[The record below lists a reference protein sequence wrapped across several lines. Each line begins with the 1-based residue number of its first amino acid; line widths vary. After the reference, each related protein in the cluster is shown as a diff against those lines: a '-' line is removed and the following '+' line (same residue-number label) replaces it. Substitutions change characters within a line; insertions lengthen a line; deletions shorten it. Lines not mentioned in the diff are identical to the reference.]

1 MTDQRS
7 HEDESA
13 QMDRKDIS
21 GTIDVLSAPTEPN
34 QTEELSASPKFL
46 SEKSEKN
53 RFNLAG
59 AFHLLRLSDLAQEL
73 GAEPVAEEAREL
85 AARVSEGRFY
95 VACVGQFKR
104 GKSTLLN
111 ALVGHE
117 VVPTGFVPVTAVPT
131 VIRFGDEPH
140 ARVRM
145 RDGVW
150 RDVAMTDLKEYVTEE
165 LNPEN
170 KKVVDGAE
178 VFVPSPLLSSGMCF
192 VDTPGLGSVFTGNT
206 ATTQAFIPHID
217 AALVVVGADPPIAG
231 EELAL
236 VEEVGR
242 QVQDLILVI
251 NKADRTTDPERA
263 AAVKFTREIL
273 EKRLRRPMGEVF
285 EVSAAERMDNR
296 GPLRDW
302 EKLLGSLYHLVED
315 SGRSLVR
322 TACDRGLQRLS
333 EQLLAIISED
343 RDALL
348 RPVEES
354 ERRIDLM
361 RETISE
367 AERSMHELDYLFMAE
382 LHRISD
388 LFGERHKRF
397 FQSAWA
403 ESETEFGQALPSL
416 LLGFGPRYRRRVMHL
431 AQEISRREVMPWL
444 KPEQE
449 EGECQY
455 RAVAARFVE
464 MGNNFLKK
472 LAGAGLSE
480 LTRMPH
486 ALDPEK
492 GFRVRSSFIFED
504 FIGTA
509 QPPSPLRW
517 LADVFLPLVGARKV
531 ITNEAREFLRH
542 LLEINSARVQNDVL
556 NRIQDSRGRLE
567 AEIRKLLHEISRIAE
582 QALDRAR
589 KVKEEG
595 TPAVQSAIER
605 LNGLERD
612 VSALV

>member
-1 MTDQRS
+1 MV
-7 HEDESA
+7 HSA
-13 QMDRKDIS
+13 MQEYKTSSTVQHYGSPPPETPVSLD
-21 GTIDVLSAPTEPN
+21 G
-34 QTEELSASPKFL
+34 AS
-46 SEKSEKN
+46 
-53 RFNLAG
+53 R
-59 AFHLLRLSDLAQEL
+59 LLRLGRLAEEL

-95 VACVGQFKR
+95 VACIGQFKR

-111 ALVGHE
+111 ALVGHA

-131 VIRFGDEPH
+131 VIRYGDKPR
-140 ARVRM
+140 ARIRM
-145 RDGVW
+145 RDGAW

-170 KKVVDGAE
+170 IKAVDGAE
-178 VFVPSPLLSSGMCF
+178 VFVPSPLLTSGMCF

-236 VEEVGR
+236 VESIGT

-251 NKADRTTDPERA
+251 NKADRTSDPERA
-263 AAVKFTREIL
+263 AAVKFTREVL
-273 EKRLRRPMGEVF
+273 EKRLHRPMGEVL
-285 EVSAAERMDNR
+285 EVSAAERMEDR
-296 GPLRDW
+296 GSLRDW
-302 EKLLGSLYHLVED
+302 EKLLASLRRLVED
-315 SGRSLVR
+315 SGRNLVR
-322 TACDRGLQRLS
+322 AACGRGLQRLS
-333 EQLLAIISED
+333 EQLLVIISED
-343 RDALL
+343 RDALQ
-348 RPVEES
+348 RPIEES
-354 ERRIDLM
+354 ERRIEIM
-361 RETISE
+361 KETINE
-367 AERSMHELDYLFMAE
+367 AERSMRELDYLFMAE

-388 LFGERHKRF
+388 LFGDRHKQF
-397 FQSAWA
+397 FGSAWT
-403 ESETEFGQALPSL
+403 ESETQLNKDLQSVT
-416 LLGFGPRYRRRVMHL
+416 LGFGPNYRRRVMHL
-431 AQEISRREVMPWL
+431 AQEISRRTVMPWL

-449 EGECQY
+449 EGERQY
-455 RAVAARFVE
+455 RAVALRFVE
-464 MGNNFLKK
+464 MGNSFLKK

-492 GFRVRSSFIFED
+492 GFRVRSTFIFED

-517 LADVFLPLVGARKV
+517 LADIFLPLVGARKV
-531 ITNEAREFLRH
+531 ITNEGREFLRH
-542 LLEINSARVQNDVL
+542 LLEVNSARVQNDVL

-567 AEIRKLLHEISRIAE
+567 AEIRKLLHEVSRIAE

-605 LNGLERD
+605 LNRIERN

>member
-1 MTDQRS
+1 MMLDLLTMQDY
-7 HEDESA
+7 
-13 QMDRKDIS
+13 
-21 GTIDVLSAPTEPN
+21 GGFVTE
-34 QTEELSASPKFL
+34 TSVSLD
-46 SEKSEKN
+46 
-53 RFNLAG
+53 G
-59 AFHLLRLSDLAQEL
+59 AARLLRLADLAHQL
-73 GAEPVAEEAREL
+73 GADPVAEEAREL
-85 AARVSEGRFY
+85 AERVSEGRFY

-117 VVPTGFVPVTAVPT
+117 VVPTGFIPVTAVPT
-131 VIRFGDEPH
+131 VIRFGDTLH

-145 RDGVW
+145 RDASW
-150 RDVAMTDLKEYVTEE
+150 RDVAMPDLKEYVTEE

-170 KKVVDGAE
+170 KKAVDGAE
-178 VFVPSPLLSSGMCF
+178 VFVPSLLLSTGMCF

-236 VEEVGR
+236 VEAVGK

-251 NKADRTTDPERA
+251 NKADRTSDAERA
-263 AAVKFTREIL
+263 AAAKFTRDIL
-273 EKRLRRPMGEVF
+273 EKRLHRPMGEVF
-285 EVSAAERMDNR
+285 QISAAERMENR
-296 GPLRDW
+296 GLLRDW
-302 EKLLGSLYHLVED
+302 GKLLGSLHHLVED
-315 SGRSLVR
+315 SSRNLVR
-322 TACDRGLQRLS
+322 AACDRGLQRLS
-333 EQLLAIISED
+333 EQLLAVVSED

-354 ERRIDLM
+354 ERRIELM

-367 AERSMHELDYLFMAE
+367 AERSMRELNFLFMAE
-382 LHRISD
+382 QHRISD
-388 LFGERHKRF
+388 LFGDRHKQF
-397 FQSAWA
+397 FGSAWIG
-403 ESETEFGQALPSL
+403 SETEFNNDL
-416 LLGFGPRYRRRVMHL
+416 LSVPRGFGPHYRRRVMHL
-431 AQEISRREVMPWL
+431 AQEISRGKVIPWL

-449 EGECQY
+449 EGERQY
-455 RAVAARFVE
+455 RAVATRFVKI
-464 MGNNFLKK
+464 GNDFLEK
-472 LAGAGLSE
+472 LASAGLSE

-492 GFRVRSSFIFED
+492 GLRVRPSFIFED

-517 LADVFLPLVGARKV
+517 LADVFLPLVGTRKV

-542 LLEINSARVQNDVL
+542 LLQVNSSRVQNDVL

-595 TPAVQSAIER
+595 TPAVQSAVGR
-605 LNGLERD
+605 LNRLERD

>member
-1 MTDQRS
+1 MQ
-7 HEDESA
+7 ECNGSA
-13 QMDRKDIS
+13 TVQDYCSLLAETSVSMDGASR
-21 GTIDVLSAPTEPN
+21 LLQLA
-34 QTEELSASPKFL
+34 ELAL
-46 SEKSEKN
+46 
-53 RFNLAG
+53 
-59 AFHLLRLSDLAQEL
+59 EL
-73 GAEPVAEEAREL
+73 VSEPVVKEAREL
-85 AARVSEGRFY
+85 AARISEGRFY
-95 VACVGQFKR
+95 VVCVGQFKR

-131 VIRFGDEPH
+131 VIRFGAEPH
-140 ARVRM
+140 ARVRV
-145 RDGVW
+145 RGGAW
-150 RDVAMTDLKEYVTEE
+150 LDVAMIDLKEYVTEE

-170 KKVVDGAE
+170 KKAVEGAE

-236 VEEVGR
+236 VEAIGK

-251 NKADRTTDPERA
+251 NKADRTSDAERA
-263 AAVKFTREIL
+263 AAAKFTREIL
-273 EKRLRRPMGEVF
+273 EKRLHRPMGEVF
-285 EVSAAERMDNR
+285 EVSAAERMESR

-302 EKLLGSLYHLVED
+302 EQLLASLHHLVED
-315 SGRSLVR
+315 SGRNLVR
-322 TACDRGLQRLS
+322 AACDRGLQRLS
-333 EQLLAIISED
+333 EQLLVIIDED
-343 RDALL
+343 RDALQ
-348 RPVEES
+348 RPIEES
-354 ERRIDLM
+354 ERRIELM
-361 RETISE
+361 KETINE
-367 AERSMHELDYLFMAE
+367 AERSMRELDYLFMAE

-388 LFGERHKRF
+388 LFGERHRRF
-397 FQSAWA
+397 FRSAWT
-403 ESETEFGQALPSL
+403 ESETEFGKELPSVP
-416 LLGFGPRYRRRVMHL
+416 LGFGPRYRRRVMHL
-431 AQEISRREVMPWL
+431 AQEISRRKVMPWL

-449 EGECQY
+449 EGERQY
-455 RAVAARFVE
+455 RAVALRFVE
-464 MGNNFLKK
+464 MGNNFLIQ

-492 GFRVRSSFIFED
+492 GLRVRSRFIFED

-509 QPPSPLRW
+509 QPTSPLRW
-517 LADVFLPLVGARKV
+517 LADIILPLVGARKV

-542 LLEINSARVQNDVL
+542 LLEVNSARVQNDVL
-556 NRIQDSRGRLE
+556 NRIQDGRGRLE

-595 TPAVQSAIER
+595 SPAIESAIER
-605 LNGLERD
+605 LDRLEQE

>member
-1 MTDQRS
+1 
-7 HEDESA
+7 
-13 QMDRKDIS
+13 MD
-21 GTIDVLSAPTEPN
+21 G
-34 QTEELSASPKFL
+34 AS
-46 SEKSEKN
+46 
-53 RFNLAG
+53 R
-59 AFHLLRLSDLAQEL
+59 LLRLGRLAQEL

-131 VIRFGDEPH
+131 VIRFGDELH

-145 RDGVW
+145 RDGAW

-170 KKVVDGAE
+170 KKAVEGAE

-217 AALVVVGADPPIAG
+217 AGLVVVGADPPIAG

-236 VEEVGR
+236 VEAVGR
-242 QVQDLILVI
+242 HVKDLILVI
-251 NKADRTTDPERA
+251 NKADRTSDPERA
-263 AAVKFTREIL
+263 AAAKFTREIL
-273 EKRLRRPMGEVF
+273 GKRLHRPMGEVF
-285 EVSAAERMDNR
+285 EISAAERMEDR

-302 EKLLGSLYHLVED
+302 EKLLASLHHLVDD
-315 SGRSLVR
+315 SGRNLVR
-322 TACDRGLQRLS
+322 AACDRGLQRLC

-343 RDALL
+343 RDALQ
-348 RPVEES
+348 RPIEES
-354 ERRIDLM
+354 ERRIQLM
-361 RETISE
+361 KQTIRE
-367 AERSMHELDYLFMAE
+367 AERSMRELNFLFMAE
-382 LHRISD
+382 QQRISD
-388 LFGERHKRF
+388 HFVERHQRF
-397 FQSAWA
+397 FRSAWT
-403 ESETEFGQALPSL
+403 ESETEFGEELPSVP
-416 LLGFGPRYRRRVMHL
+416 LGFGPHYRRRLMRL
-431 AQEISRREVMPWL
+431 AQEVSRRKVMPWL

-449 EGECQY
+449 EGERQY
-455 RAVAARFVE
+455 RAVALRFVE
-464 MGNNFLKK
+464 MGNNFLRK
-472 LAGAGLSE
+472 LAEAGLGE

-492 GFRVRSSFIFED
+492 GLRVRSRFTFEG
-504 FIGTA
+504 FIGIA

-517 LADVFLPLVGARKV
+517 LADIFLPFVGGRNV
-531 ITNEAREFLRH
+531 ITNDAREFLRH
-542 LLEINSARVQNDVL
+542 LLEVNSARVQNDVL
-556 NRIQDSRGRLE
+556 NRIQESRDRLE
-567 AEIRKLLHEISRIAE
+567 VEIRKLLHEVSRIAE

-595 TPAVQSAIER
+595 TPAVQSAIGR
-605 LNGLERD
+605 LNRLEQD
-612 VSALV
+612 VSALVLSHSAEFVRHSGAATT

>member
-1 MTDQRS
+1 MQDYGSPPAET
-7 HEDESA
+7 
-13 QMDRKDIS
+13 
-21 GTIDVLSAPTEPN
+21 
-34 QTEELSASPKFL
+34 SASVD
-46 SEKSEKN
+46 
-53 RFNLAG
+53 G
-59 AFHLLRLSDLAQEL
+59 ASRLLRLGRLAQEL
-73 GAEPVAEEAREL
+73 GAEPVAGEAHEL

-95 VACVGQFKR
+95 VACIGQFKR

-111 ALVGHE
+111 ALVGYP

-131 VIRFGDEPH
+131 VIRFGDKLH
-140 ARVRM
+140 ARIRI
-145 RDGVW
+145 RDGSW
-150 RDVAMTDLKEYVTEE
+150 RDVAMSDLKEYITEE

-170 KKVVDGAE
+170 EKALDGAE

-236 VEEVGR
+236 VESIGT

-273 EKRLRRPMGEVF
+273 EKRLHRPMGEVF
-285 EVSAAERMDNR
+285 EVSAAERMENR

-302 EKLLGSLYHLVED
+302 EKLLASLHHLVED
-315 SGRSLVR
+315 SGRNLVR
-322 TACDRGLQRLS
+322 AACDRGLQRLS

-343 RDALL
+343 RDALQ
-348 RPVEES
+348 RPIEES
-354 ERRIDLM
+354 ERRIELM
-361 RETISE
+361 RKTINE
-367 AERSMHELDYLFMAE
+367 AERSMHELSFLFMAE
-382 LHRISD
+382 QHRISD
-388 LFGERHKRF
+388 LFVERHKQFLR
-397 FQSAWA
+397 SAWTK
-403 ESETEFGQALPSL
+403 SETEFGEGLASVP
-416 LLGFGPRYRRRVMHL
+416 LGFGPRYRRRVMHL
-431 AQEISRREVMPWL
+431 AQEIALRKVMPWL

-449 EGECQY
+449 EGERQY
-455 RAVAARFVE
+455 RAVALRFVE

-492 GFRVRSSFIFED
+492 GFRVRSGFIFED

-517 LADVFLPLVGARKV
+517 LADIFLPFVGGRKL
-531 ITNEAREFLRH
+531 ITNDAREFLRH
-542 LLEINSARVQNDVL
+542 LLEVNCSRIQNDVL

-567 AEIRKLLHEISRIAE
+567 VEIRKLLHEISRIAE

-589 KVKEEG
+589 KLKEEG
-595 TPAVQSAIER
+595 TPAVQSAVER
-605 LNGLERD
+605 LNRLERD

>member
-1 MTDQRS
+1 
-7 HEDESA
+7 
-13 QMDRKDIS
+13 MD
-21 GTIDVLSAPTEPN
+21 G
-34 QTEELSASPKFL
+34 AS
-46 SEKSEKN
+46 
-53 RFNLAG
+53 R
-59 AFHLLRLSDLAQEL
+59 LLRLGRLAQEL

-111 ALVGHE
+111 ALVGYA

-131 VIRFGDEPH
+131 VIRFGDELH

-145 RDGVW
+145 RDGFW
-150 RDVAMTDLKEYVTEE
+150 QDIAMSDLKEYVTEE

-170 KKVVDGAE
+170 KKALDGAE

-231 EELAL
+231 EELTL
-236 VEEVGR
+236 VESIGT

-251 NKADRTTDPERA
+251 NKADRTSDPERA

-273 EKRLRRPMGEVF
+273 EKRLHRPMGEVF
-285 EVSAAERMDNR
+285 EVSAVERMENR

-302 EKLLGSLYHLVED
+302 EKLLASLHHLVED
-315 SGRSLVR
+315 SGRNLVR
-322 TACDRGLQRLS
+322 AACDRGLQRLS
-333 EQLLAIISED
+333 EQLLVIIGED
-343 RDALL
+343 RDALQ
-348 RPVEES
+348 RPIEES
-354 ERRIDLM
+354 ERRIELM
-361 RETISE
+361 KETINE
-367 AERSMHELDYLFMAE
+367 AERSMRELNFLFMAE
-382 LHRISD
+382 QQRISD
-388 LFGERHKRF
+388 LFVKRHKRF
-397 FQSAWA
+397 FQSAWT
-403 ESETEFGQALPSL
+403 ESEAEFGEELPSVP
-416 LLGFGPRYRRRVMHL
+416 LGFGPHYRRRLMRL
-431 AQEISRREVMPWL
+431 AQEISRRRVMPWL

-449 EGECQY
+449 EGERQY
-455 RAVAARFVE
+455 RAVANRFME

-472 LAGAGLSE
+472 LADAGLSE

-492 GFRVRSSFIFED
+492 GFRVRSRFIFED

-517 LADVFLPLVGARKV
+517 LADIFLPIVGGRKL
-531 ITNEAREFLRH
+531 ITNDAREFLQH
-542 LLEINSARVQNDVL
+542 LLEVNSTRVQSDVL
-556 NRIQDSRGRLE
+556 NRIQESRDRLE
-567 AEIRKLLHEISRIAE
+567 VEIRKLLHEINRIAE

-595 TPAVQSAIER
+595 LPAVQSAIER
-605 LNGLERD
+605 LNRLERD
-612 VSALV
+612 VSALVPEHTPQLLTNAGNQPSGGHDR

>member
-1 MTDQRS
+1 
-7 HEDESA
+7 
-13 QMDRKDIS
+13 MD
-21 GTIDVLSAPTEPN
+21 G
-34 QTEELSASPKFL
+34 AS
-46 SEKSEKN
+46 
-53 RFNLAG
+53 R
-59 AFHLLRLSDLAQEL
+59 LLRLGRLAQEL
-73 GAEPVAEEAREL
+73 GTEPVAEEAREL

-117 VVPTGFVPVTAVPT
+117 VVPTGFIPVTAVPT
-131 VIRFGDEPH
+131 VIRFGDEVH

-145 RDGVW
+145 RDGAW
-150 RDVAMTDLKEYVTEE
+150 RDIAMIDLKEYVTEE

-170 KKVVDGAE
+170 TKAVEGAE

-231 EELAL
+231 EELTL
-236 VEEVGR
+236 VEAVGKE
-242 QVQDLILVI
+242 VQDLILVI

-263 AAVKFTREIL
+263 AAAKFTREIL
-273 EKRLRRPMGEVF
+273 EKQLHRQMGEVF
-285 EVSAAERMDNR
+285 EVSAAERMEDR

-302 EKLLGSLYHLVED
+302 DKLLASLHCLVED
-315 SGRSLVR
+315 SGRNLVHA
-322 TACDRGLQRLS
+322 ACDRGLQRLS

-343 RDALL
+343 RDALQ
-348 RPVEES
+348 RPIEES
-354 ERRIDLM
+354 ERRIELM
-361 RETISE
+361 RETINE
-367 AERSMHELDYLFMAE
+367 AERSMRELDYLFMAE

-397 FQSAWA
+397 FASAWT
-403 ESETEFGQALPSL
+403 ESETEFGEELPSVP
-416 LLGFGPRYRRRVMHL
+416 LGFGPHYRRRVMHL
-431 AQEISRREVMPWL
+431 VQEISRRRVMPWL

-449 EGECQY
+449 EGERQY
-455 RAVAARFVE
+455 RAVAFRFVE
-464 MGNNFLKK
+464 MGNSFLKK
-472 LAGAGLSE
+472 LVDAGLSE

-486 ALDPEK
+486 ALDPEE
-492 GFRVRSSFIFED
+492 GFRVRSSFTFEK
-504 FIGTA
+504 FLSTA
-509 QPPSPLRW
+509 DPPSPLRW
-517 LADVFLPLVGARKV
+517 LADVFLPLVGARRV
-531 ITNEAREFLRH
+531 ITNEAREFLRY

-556 NRIQDSRGRLE
+556 NRIQESRDRLQI
-567 AEIRKLLHEISRIAE
+567 EIRKLLHEISRIAV